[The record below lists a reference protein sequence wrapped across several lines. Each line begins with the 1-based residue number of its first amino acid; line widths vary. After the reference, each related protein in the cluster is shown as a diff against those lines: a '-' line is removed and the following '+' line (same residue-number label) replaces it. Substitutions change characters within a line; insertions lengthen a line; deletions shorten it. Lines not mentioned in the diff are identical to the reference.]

1 MSSSPREYIV
11 AQIGAD
17 IPAKFKF
24 ADGIPTLNTLAQPT
38 AWVEYTGFGPLD
50 EAPTASV
57 AAVASLCMVSHRQE
71 LTKAQA
77 DIDDD
82 AWNLYLA
89 IAAKDVFYAVTA
101 SKEVFEDTYL
111 GWRINLTTIYTLT
124 DTEDT
129 EE

>member
-11 AQIGAD
+11 AQIGED

-24 ADGIPTLNTLAQPT
+24 KDGIPTLNTLSQPT

-50 EAPTASV
+50 EAPASV
-57 AAVASLCMVSHRQE
+57 AAVASLCMVSNRTE
-71 LTKAQA
+71 LTGAQA

-82 AWNLYLA
+82 AFTLYLA
-89 IAAKDVFYAVTA
+89 IAEKDVFYNVTA
-101 SKEVFEDTYL
+101 SKEVFEETYL